1 MDQAHYLAGYDYNL
15 GLRDAFDD
23 RDLEPARRV
32 LAGRSFAT
40 TLDDGYFAVAEL
52 REAVS
57 LLVADRD
64 AGVDDGDG
72 VGAERLGQ
80 VLDGAGD
87 DYQRAL
93 WYTLSDGD
101 LGEALAHL
109 VWLEAVMRGRAAMY
123 RVTSAAGA
131 ETAALP
137 APAGRYDPDRG
148 VAPHAL

>member
-15 GLRDAFDD
+15 GLRDALDD
-23 RDLEPARRV
+23 RDLEPARR
-32 LAGRSFAT
+32 LLGGRSFAT
-40 TLDDGYFAVAEL
+40 PLDDGDFAVAAL

-57 LLVADRD
+57 LLVADRY
-64 AGVDDGDG
+64 AGGAA
-72 VGAERLGQ
+72 GAERLGQ

-101 LGEALAHL
+101 VKEALAHL
-109 VWLEAVMRGRAAMY
+109 VWLEDVMRARAAMY
-123 RVTSAAGA
+123 RATSAAGA

-148 VAPHAL
+148 VVPITI